1 MEDNNMALNN
11 SRSVAK
17 GQADTHTEQAPTV
30 ARLTKDVDV
39 CSCLCTETTGRNDCV
54 YAAYTG

>member
-1 MEDNNMALNN
+1 MALNN